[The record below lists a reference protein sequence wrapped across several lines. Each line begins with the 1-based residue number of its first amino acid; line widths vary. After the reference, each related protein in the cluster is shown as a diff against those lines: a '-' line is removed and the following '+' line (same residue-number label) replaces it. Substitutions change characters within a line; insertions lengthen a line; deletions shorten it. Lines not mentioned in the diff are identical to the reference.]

1 MGNVAFVCAVLTR
14 GSSFQ
19 ETPWRSIDGS
29 FGEEGVSDEGVG
41 PVQVLSITS
50 REAASPVLH
59 SSLLFDVIDHIIV
72 IDGDTLFYMST
83 NVDSLTRD
91 RRCQVGVRG
100 QRGVDLSHLFFYHW
114 LACRNCGTR
123 DPALMEKGSVENG
136 VQPPVLS

>member
-50 REAASPVLH
+50 RAHNDRKGNGEAGRTLTVSSSNTVLFF
-59 SSLLFDVIDHIIV
+59 SLALNEDWRQQK
-72 IDGDTLFYMST
+72 ST
-83 NVDSLTRD
+83 NTNKAPKY
-91 RRCQVGVRG
+91 G
-100 QRGVDLSHLFFYHW
+100 
-114 LACRNCGTR
+114 
-123 DPALMEKGSVENG
+123 
-136 VQPPVLS
+136 